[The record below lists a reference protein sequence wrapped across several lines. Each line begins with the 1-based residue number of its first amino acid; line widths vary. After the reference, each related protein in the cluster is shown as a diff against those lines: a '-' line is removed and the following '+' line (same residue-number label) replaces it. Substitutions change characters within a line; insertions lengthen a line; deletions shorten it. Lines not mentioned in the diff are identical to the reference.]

1 MNTSILSILWHD
13 EFSAALGLASWL
25 RLSQLSRGFRSAM
38 QSATPADVLVLP
50 PQTPLSTVASLQL
63 SWPLLRMSFEAS
75 AIHNHTLDLQSLSH
89 LHALSISRCHA
100 FDNVHALNQLHSVTL
115 DSCDGVVDISG
126 LAAARSLTL
135 RICPHITNDS
145 LSTLTQIQSLTVYR
159 CLQLADF
166 THLTAL
172 RRLSVEATNQHTTA
186 VQVCA
191 PHLEFVRLV
200 LVTYNPAHVA
210 HVPTVELVHSLEL
223 QVATSRKAFH
233 SSYACHH
240 SRLTD
245 VTWLANVPHVDVT
258 GSWCLQH
265 VSSLRHAT
273 SVNLTGCSAVADV
286 SALANVT
293 CVDLTHCFRVTD
305 VRLANCRG
313 VVNVSPLC
321 HVMRLTLERIP
332 FQSAAALSHIE
343 HLTIEQCWGF
353 QRCDLLPRTTKLN
366 GCGCAD
372 HLFTQS

>member
-1 MNTSILSILWHD
+1 
-13 EFSAALGLASWL
+13 AALGLASWL

-89 LHALSISRCHA
+89 LHALSISRC
-100 FDNVHALNQLHSVTL
+100 
-115 DSCDGVVDISG
+115 DGVVDISG
-126 LAAARSLTL
+126 LAAAHSLTL

-145 LSTLTQIQSLTVYR
+145 LSTLTQLQSLTVYR
-159 CLQLADF
+159 CLELADF
-166 THLTAL
+166 THLSAL

-200 LVTYNPAHVA
+200 LVTYNPAHIA

-305 VRLANCRG
+305 VSALGYDQIFRIHNNVT
-313 VVNVSPLC
+313 VVSS
-321 HVMRLTLERIP
+321 I
-332 FQSAAALSHIE
+332 AL
-343 HLTIEQCWGF
+343 LM
-353 QRCDLLPRTTKLN
+353 
-366 GCGCAD
+366 
-372 HLFTQS
+372 

>member
-1 MNTSILSILWHD
+1 
-13 EFSAALGLASWL
+13 
-25 RLSQLSRGFRSAM
+25 
-38 QSATPADVLVLP
+38 
-50 PQTPLSTVASLQL
+50 
-63 SWPLLRMSFEAS
+63 
-75 AIHNHTLDLQSLSH
+75 
-89 LHALSISRCHA
+89 
-100 FDNVHALNQLHSVTL
+100 
-115 DSCDGVVDISG
+115 
-126 LAAARSLTL
+126 
-135 RICPHITNDS
+135 
-145 LSTLTQIQSLTVYR
+145 
-159 CLQLADF
+159 
-166 THLTAL
+166 HLTAL

-200 LVTYNPAHVA
+200 LVTYNPAHIA

-332 FQSAAALSHIE
+332 FQSAAALSHIK

>member
-50 PQTPLSTVASLQL
+50 PQTTLSTVASLQH

-75 AIHNHTLDLQSLSH
+75 AIHNHTLDLQTLSH

-135 RICPHITNDS
+135 RICPHITNES
-145 LSTLTQIQSLTVYR
+145 LSTLTQIQSLT
-159 CLQLADF
+159 
-166 THLTAL
+166 HLTAL
-172 RRLSVEATNQHTTA
+172 RQLSVEATNQHTTA

-200 LVTYNPAHVA
+200 LVTYNPAHIA

-305 VRLANCRG
+305 VSALGRVRHVNLTGCWNVRDVSALGNVHTLNLTG
-313 VVNVSPLC
+313 V
-321 HVMRLTLERIP
+321 
-332 FQSAAALSHIE
+332 
-343 HLTIEQCWGF
+343 G
-353 QRCDLLPRTTKLN
+353 KL
-366 GCGCAD
+366 
-372 HLFTQS
+372 